1 MAVVSWENTN
11 RLSAVA
17 VVVCD
22 ASEPVGVS
30 KVFPGSPWPFRFKD
44 VLLAALSV
52 AVALDGSGSVKY

>member
-1 MAVVSWENTN
+1 M
-11 RLSAVA
+11 A

-22 ASEPVGVS
+22 ASEPVGDS
-30 KVFPGSPWPFRFKD
+30 KLFHGAPWSFRFKD